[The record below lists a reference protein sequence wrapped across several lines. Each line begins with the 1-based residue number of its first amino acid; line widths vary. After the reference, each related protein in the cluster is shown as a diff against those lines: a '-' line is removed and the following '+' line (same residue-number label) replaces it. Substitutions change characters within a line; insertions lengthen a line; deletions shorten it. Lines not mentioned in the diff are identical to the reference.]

1 MRIAGTFLLLG
12 GFLLCISI
20 VWAAVG
26 FLMMGLGL
34 ICLLMAERRKK
45 PSMASS
51 GPLADAAGRPREPPP
66 LQVEKHAQPAE
77 PVEASPSRIGTRQA
91 LSSFPEP
98 RFPEPRFPEPRQ
110 PKPRKPALVSRK
122 ERPVRRPDQPDPNAY
137 DLEKWRALVKS
148 DADIS
153 RSVEAVLPFGK
164 KYVDQ
169 LAMAYLAFEEKS
181 YLPAIVKMVA
191 DAIKKDSGRDSVSLA
206 EMDSDPDTDLISFA
220 TSKARTSVVQQVFA
234 SAALNDGREK
244 SSATSKAPPQA
255 GPDARVKLAAVQSQ
269 LKTSGK
275 RPDDVAANT
284 RRLRDAG
291 GGDEGL
297 ADRVITPA
305 RKATAS
311 VNDAQDLTDLLN
323 RIA

>member
-1 MRIAGTFLLLG
+1 MRIAGAFLLVS

-34 ICLLMAERRKK
+34 ICLLTAERRKK

-51 GPLADAAGRPREPPP
+51 GPLADGAPRPREPPP
-66 LQVEKHAQPAE
+66 LQVEKHAQLAE

-91 LSSFPEP
+91 SFPEP
-98 RFPEPRFPEPRQ
+98 GFSEPRQ
-110 PKPRKPALVSRK
+110 PKSRKPALVSRK
-122 ERPVRRPDQPDPNAY
+122 ERPVRRPDEPDPNAY

-191 DAIKKDSGRDSVSLA
+191 DAIKKDSGRDSADVA
-206 EMDSDPDTDLISFA
+206 EMDGDPDTDLISFA
-220 TSKARTSVVQQVFA
+220 MGKARTSVVQQVFG

-255 GPDARVKLAAVQSQ
+255 GPAARATLAAVQYQ
-269 LKTSGK
+269 LKTSRS
-275 RPDDVAANT
+275 RPQGGAGSP
-284 RRLRDAG
+284 RLLPDARG
-291 GGDEGL
+291 VDEGL
-297 ADRVITPA
+297 ADRATTPA

-311 VNDAQDLTDLLN
+311 VNDAQDLKDLLN

>member
-1 MRIAGTFLLLG
+1 MRIAGAFLLVG

-45 PSMASS
+45 PSTASP
-51 GPLADAAGRPREPPP
+51 GPLADAAGRRREPPP
-66 LQVEKHAQPAE
+66 LPIEKHAQPAE
-77 PVEASPSRIGTRQA
+77 PVEASPSRIGSRQA
-91 LSSFPEP
+91 SSSFPEP
-98 RFPEPRFPEPRQ
+98 RKPKPQ
-110 PKPRKPALVSRK
+110 PKPRKPALVSRN
-122 ERPVRRPDQPDPNAY
+122 ERPERRPDEPDPNAY

-191 DAIKKDSGRDSVSLA
+191 DAIKKDSGRDSADVA
-206 EMDSDPDTDLISFA
+206 EMDGDPDTDLISFA
-220 TSKARTSVVQQVFA
+220 MSKARTSVVQQVFA

-244 SSATSKAPPQA
+244 SSVTSKALPQA

-269 LKTSGK
+269 LKTSRS
-275 RPDDVAANT
+275 RPQGGAGSP
-284 RRLRDAG
+284 RRLPDARG
-291 GGDEGL
+291 ADQGL
-297 ADRVITPA
+297 ADTCDHACP
-305 RKATAS
+305 
-311 VNDAQDLTDLLN
+311 
-323 RIA
+323 

>member
-1 MRIAGTFLLLG
+1 MRIAGAFLLVG

-26 FLMMGLGL
+26 FLMMALGL
-34 ICLLMAERRKK
+34 ICLLTAERRKK
-45 PSMASS
+45 PSTASP
-51 GPLADAAGRPREPPP
+51 GPLADEAGRRREPPP

-77 PVEASPSRIGTRQA
+77 PVEASPSRIDSRQA
-91 LSSFPEP
+91 SSS
-98 RFPEPRFPEPRQ
+98 FPEPRQ

-122 ERPVRRPDQPDPNAY
+122 ERPERRPDEPDQNAY

-169 LAMAYLAFEEKS
+169 LAMAYLAFEKKS

-191 DAIKKDSGRDSVSLA
+191 GAIKKDSGRDSADVA
-206 EMDSDPDTDLISFA
+206 EMDGDPDTDLISFA
-220 TSKARTSVVQQVFA
+220 MSKARTSAVQQVFA

-244 SSATSKAPPQA
+244 SSVTSKAPPQA
-255 GPDARVKLAAVQSQ
+255 GPEARVKLAAVQSQ
-269 LKTSGK
+269 LKTSRS
-275 RPDDVAANT
+275 RPQGGAGSP
-284 RRLRDAG
+284 RRLPDAA
-291 GGDEGL
+291 DQGL
-297 ADRVITPA
+297 ADSATTPA

-311 VNDAQDLTDLLN
+311 VNDAQDLKDLLN

>member
-34 ICLLMAERRKK
+34 ICLLMAERRTK

-51 GPLADAAGRPREPPP
+51 GPLADAAGRRLEPPP

-77 PVEASPSRIGTRQA
+77 PVEASPSRIGARQA
-91 LSSFPEP
+91 SLPES
-98 RFPEPRFPEPRQ
+98 RQ

-122 ERPVRRPDQPDPNAY
+122 ERPVRRPDEPDPNAY

-153 RSVEAVLPFGK
+153 RSVEAVQPFGK

-169 LAMAYLAFEEKS
+169 LAVAYLAFQEKS

-191 DAIKKDSGRDSVSLA
+191 DAIKKDSGRDSASLA
-206 EMDSDPDTDLISFA
+206 EMDGDPDTDLISFA
-220 TSKARTSVVQQVFA
+220 MSKARTSAVQQVFA
-234 SAALNDGREK
+234 SAAPNDGREK

-255 GPDARVKLAAVQSQ
+255 GPDARVMLAAVQSQ
-269 LKTSGK
+269 LKTSRS
-275 RPDDVAANT
+275 RPQGGAGSP
-284 RRLRDAG
+284 RRLSDARG
-291 GGDEGL
+291 EDKGL
-297 ADRVITPA
+297 ADRATTAASI
-305 RKATAS
+305 ATAS
-311 VNDAQDLTDLLN
+311 VNDAQNLTDLLN

>member
-1 MRIAGTFLLLG
+1 MRIAGAFLLVS

-34 ICLLMAERRKK
+34 ICLLIAERRKK
-45 PSMASS
+45 PSTASP
-51 GPLADAAGRPREPPP
+51 GPLVDAAGRRGGPPP

-77 PVEASPSRIGTRQA
+77 TVEAFPGGIASQQA
-91 LSSFPEP
+91 SST
-98 RFPEPRFPEPRQ
+98 FPEPRQ
-110 PKPRKPALVSRK
+110 PKPQPKPRKPTLVSRK
-122 ERPVRRPDQPDPNAY
+122 ERPVRRPDEPDPNAY

-191 DAIKKDSGRDSVSLA
+191 DAIKKDSGRDSADVA
-206 EMDSDPDTDLISFA
+206 EMDGDMDLISFA
-220 TSKARTSVVQQVFA
+220 MSKARTSAVQQVFA

-244 SSATSKAPPQA
+244 SAVTSKAPPQA
-255 GPDARVKLAAVQSQ
+255 GPDARLKLAAVQSQ
-269 LKTSGK
+269 LKTSRS
-275 RPDDVAANT
+275 RPQGGAGSP
-284 RRLRDAG
+284 RRLPDASG
-291 GGDEGL
+291 VDEGL
-297 ADRVITPA
+297 ADSAARPP

-311 VNDAQDLTDLLN
+311 VNDAQDLTDLFN

>member
-20 VWAAVG
+20 VWAAAG

-45 PSMASS
+45 PSTASP
-51 GPLADAAGRPREPPP
+51 GPLADAAVRRREPPP
-66 LQVEKHAQPAE
+66 LQAEKHAQPAE
-77 PVEASPSRIGTRQA
+77 PVEASPSGIGSRQA
-91 LSSFPEP
+91 SSSL
-98 RFPEPRFPEPRQ
+98 PEPRQ
-110 PKPRKPALVSRK
+110 PKPPKPALVSRK
-122 ERPVRRPDQPDPNAY
+122 ERPDGRPNELDPNAY

-191 DAIKKDSGRDSVSLA
+191 DAIKKDSGRDSADVA
-206 EMDSDPDTDLISFA
+206 EMDGDPDSDLISFA
-220 TSKARTSVVQQVFA
+220 MSKARTSAVEQVFA
-234 SAALNDGREK
+234 SAALNDGTEK
-244 SSATSKAPPQA
+244 SAVTSKAPPQI

-269 LKTSGK
+269 LKTSRS
-275 RPDDVAANT
+275 RPQGGAGNP
-284 RRLRDAG
+284 RRLPDARG
-291 GGDEGL
+291 MDEGL
-297 ADRVITPA
+297 ADSATTPA

>member
-1 MRIAGTFLLLG
+1 MRIAGAFLLVG

-26 FLMMGLGL
+26 FMMMGFGL
-34 ICLLMAERRKK
+34 ICLLIAERRKRRSTA
-45 PSMASS
+45 PAA
-51 GPLADAAGRPREPPP
+51 PLADEVGRRREPLP
-66 LQVEKHAQPAE
+66 LQVDKHAQSAE
-77 PVEASPSRIGTRQA
+77 LVEASLGRIDSRQA
-91 LSSFPEP
+91 SSSL
-98 RFPEPRFPEPRQ
+98 PEPRQ
-110 PKPRKPALVSRK
+110 PKARKPAPVSRK
-122 ERPVRRPDQPDPNAY
+122 ERPVRSPNEPDPNAY

-169 LAMAYLAFEEKS
+169 LAMAYLAFGEKS
-181 YLPAIVKMVA
+181 NLPAIVKMVA
-191 DAIKKDSGRDSVSLA
+191 DAIKKDSGRDSADVA
-206 EMDSDPDTDLISFA
+206 EMDGDPDTDLISFA
-220 TSKARTSVVQQVFA
+220 VSKTRTSLVKHVFA
-234 SAALNDGREK
+234 SAALDDGAEK
-244 SSATSKAPPQA
+244 SSMTSKASPQA
-255 GPDARVKLAAVQSQ
+255 ERDATVKLPAVQSQ

-275 RPDDVAANT
+275 RPEDVAANT
-284 RRLRDAG
+284 RRLRDARG
-291 GGDEGL
+291 VDEGL

-305 RKATAS
+305 RKPTAS

>member
-20 VWAAVG
+20 IWAAVG

-34 ICLLMAERRKK
+34 ICLLMVERRKK
-45 PSMASS
+45 PSTASS

-66 LQVEKHAQPAE
+66 LQVEKHAQPAA
-77 PVEASPSRIGTRQA
+77 VEASPSRIGTRQA
-91 LSSFPEP
+91 SLSFPEP
-98 RFPEPRFPEPRQ
+98 RLPEPRLPESRQ

-122 ERPVRRPDQPDPNAY
+122 ERPVRRPDEPDSNAY

-191 DAIKKDSGRDSVSLA
+191 DAIKKDSGRDSASLA
-206 EMDSDPDTDLISFA
+206 EIDGDPDTDLISFA
-220 TSKARTSVVQQVFA
+220 MSKARTSAVQQVFA

-244 SSATSKAPPQA
+244 SSATSNALPQA
-255 GPDARVKLAAVQSQ
+255 GPDARVTLAAVQSQ
-269 LKTSGK
+269 LKTSRS
-275 RPDDVAANT
+275 RPQGGAGSP
-284 RRLRDAG
+284 RRLFDAWG
-291 GGDEGL
+291 EDEGL
-297 ADRVITPA
+297 AGRATTAA
-305 RKATAS
+305 RMATAS
-311 VNDAQDLTDLLN
+311 VNDAQDLIPTARDCDS
-323 RIA
+323 

>member
-12 GFLLCISI
+12 GCLLCISI

-45 PSMASS
+45 PSTASP
-51 GPLADAAGRPREPPP
+51 GPLADEAGRRREPPP

-77 PVEASPSRIGTRQA
+77 PVEASPSRIDSLQA
-91 LSSFPEP
+91 SSS
-98 RFPEPRFPEPRQ
+98 FPEPRQ
-110 PKPRKPALVSRK
+110 PKPRRPASVSRK
-122 ERPVRRPDQPDPNAY
+122 ERPVRRPDEPDPNAY

-169 LAMAYLAFEEKS
+169 LAMAYLAFGEKS

-191 DAIKKDSGRDSVSLA
+191 DAIKKDSGRDAADVA
-206 EMDSDPDTDLISFA
+206 EMDGDPDTDLISFA
-220 TSKARTSVVQQVFA
+220 MSKARTSLVEQVFG
-234 SAALNDGREK
+234 SAALNDGTEK
-244 SSATSKAPPQA
+244 SFATRKAPPQA
-255 GPDARVKLAAVQSQ
+255 EPDARVTPAAVQSQ
-269 LKTSGK
+269 LTTSGK
-275 RPDDVAANT
+275 RPEGGAAST
-284 RRLRDAG
+284 RRRPDARG
-291 GGDEGL
+291 VDGGL
-297 ADRVITPA
+297 ADDVITPA

>member
-1 MRIAGTFLLLG
+1 MRIAGAFLLVG

-45 PSMASS
+45 PSTASP
-51 GPLADAAGRPREPPP
+51 GPLADEAGRRREPPP
-66 LQVEKHAQPAE
+66 LPIEKHAQPAE
-77 PVEASPSRIGTRQA
+77 PVEASPSMIGPRQA
-91 LSSFPEP
+91 SSSFPEP
-98 RFPEPRFPEPRQ
+98 GFPEPRQ
-110 PKPRKPALVSRK
+110 PKPRKPALVSRN
-122 ERPVRRPDQPDPNAY
+122 ERPERRPDEPDPNTH

-191 DAIKKDSGRDSVSLA
+191 DAIKKDSGRDSADVA
-206 EMDSDPDTDLISFA
+206 EMDGDPDTDLVSFA
-220 TSKARTSVVQQVFA
+220 MSKARTSAVQQVFA

-244 SSATSKAPPQA
+244 SSGTSEVPPQA
-255 GPDARVKLAAVQSQ
+255 GPDARVKLAAVQSR
-269 LKTSGK
+269 LKTSRS
-275 RPDDVAANT
+275 RPQGGT
-284 RRLRDAG
+284 GSPRRLPDARG
-291 GGDEGL
+291 ADQGL
-297 ADRVITPA
+297 ADSATTPA

>member
-1 MRIAGTFLLLG
+1 MRIAGAFLLVG

-26 FLMMGLGL
+26 FLMMALGL
-34 ICLLMAERRKK
+34 ICLLTAERRKK
-45 PSMASS
+45 PSTASP
-51 GPLADAAGRPREPPP
+51 GPLADEAGRRREPPP

-77 PVEASPSRIGTRQA
+77 PVEASPSRIDSRQA
-91 LSSFPEP
+91 SSS
-98 RFPEPRFPEPRQ
+98 FPEPRQ

-122 ERPVRRPDQPDPNAY
+122 ERPERRPDVPDQNAY

-169 LAMAYLAFEEKS
+169 LAMAYLAFEKKS

-191 DAIKKDSGRDSVSLA
+191 GAIKKDSGRDSADVA
-206 EMDSDPDTDLISFA
+206 EMDGDPDTDLISFA
-220 TSKARTSVVQQVFA
+220 MSKARTSAVQQVFA
-234 SAALNDGREK
+234 SAALNDGGEK
-244 SSATSKAPPQA
+244 SSVTSKAPPQA
-255 GPDARVKLAAVQSQ
+255 GPEARVKLAAVQSQ
-269 LKTSGK
+269 LKTSRS
-275 RPDDVAANT
+275 RPQGGAGSP
-284 RRLRDAG
+284 RRLPDASG
-291 GGDEGL
+291 VDEGL
-297 ADRVITPA
+297 ADSATTPA

-311 VNDAQDLTDLLN
+311 VNDAQDLKDLLN

>member
-1 MRIAGTFLLLG
+1 MRIAGSFLLLA

-26 FLMMGLGL
+26 FLMMALGL

-51 GPLADAAGRPREPPP
+51 GPLADAAGRRREPP
-66 LQVEKHAQPAE
+66 LQVEKTAQPAE
-77 PVEASPSRIGTRQA
+77 SVEASPSRIGTRQA
-91 LSSFPEP
+91 SSSFPEL
-98 RFPEPRFPEPRQ
+98 RFPEPRQ

-122 ERPVRRPDQPDPNAY
+122 ERPVRKPDEPDPKAY

-191 DAIKKDSGRDSVSLA
+191 DAIKKDSGRDSADLA
-206 EMDSDPDTDLISFA
+206 EMDGDPDTDLTSFA
-220 TSKARTSVVQQVFA
+220 MGKARTSVVQQAFA

-255 GPDARVKLAAVQSQ
+255 GPDAMATLAAARS
-269 LKTSGK
+269 
-275 RPDDVAANT
+275 RPQGGAGSP
-284 RRLRDAG
+284 RRLADARG
-291 GGDEGL
+291 EDEGL
-297 ADRVITPA
+297 ADRATTPA

-311 VNDAQDLTDLLN
+311 INDAQDLTDLLN

>member
-1 MRIAGTFLLLG
+1 MRIAGAFLLVS

-34 ICLLMAERRKK
+34 ICLLMAERQKK
-45 PSMASS
+45 LSMASP
-51 GPLADAAGRPREPPP
+51 GPLVDAAGRRGEPPP

-77 PVEASPSRIGTRQA
+77 PVEASPGGIASQQA
-91 LSSFPEP
+91 SSSFPEP
-98 RFPEPRFPEPRQ
+98 RKPKPQ

-122 ERPVRRPDQPDPNAY
+122 ERPVRRPDEPDPNPY
-137 DLEKWRALVKS
+137 DLEKWRALVRS

-191 DAIKKDSGRDSVSLA
+191 DAIRKDSGRDSADVA
-206 EMDSDPDTDLISFA
+206 EMEGDPNMDLISFA
-220 TSKARTSVVQQVFA
+220 MSKARTSAVQQVFA

-244 SSATSKAPPQA
+244 SAVTSKARPQA

-269 LKTSGK
+269 LKTSRS
-275 RPDDVAANT
+275 RPQGGAGSP
-284 RRLRDAG
+284 RRLPDASG
-291 GGDEGL
+291 VDEGL
-297 ADRVITPA
+297 ADSAARPP

>member
-1 MRIAGTFLLLG
+1 MRIAGAFLLVG

-45 PSMASS
+45 PSTASP
-51 GPLADAAGRPREPPP
+51 GPLADEAGRRREPPP
-66 LQVEKHAQPAE
+66 LPIEKRAQPAE
-77 PVEASPSRIGTRQA
+77 PVEASPSRIGPRQA
-91 LSSFPEP
+91 SSS
-98 RFPEPRFPEPRQ
+98 FPEPRQ
-110 PKPRKPALVSRK
+110 PKPRKPALVSRN
-122 ERPVRRPDQPDPNAY
+122 ERPERRPDEPDPNAY

-169 LAMAYLAFEEKS
+169 LAMAYLAFGEKS

-191 DAIKKDSGRDSVSLA
+191 DAIRKDSGRGTADVA
-206 EMDSDPDTDLISFA
+206 GMDGDPDTDLISFA
-220 TSKARTSVVQQVFA
+220 MSKARTSPVQQVFA

-244 SSATSKAPPQA
+244 SSVTSKALPQA

-269 LKTSGK
+269 LKTSRS
-275 RPDDVAANT
+275 RPQGGAGSP
-284 RRLRDAG
+284 RRLADARG
-291 GGDEGL
+291 ADQGL
-297 ADRVITPA
+297 ADTATTPA

>member
-1 MRIAGTFLLLG
+1 MRVAGTFLMLS

-20 VWAAVG
+20 VWAAFG

-45 PSMASS
+45 PLTASR
-51 GPLADAAGRPREPPP
+51 GAPAEAAGRWQEPPP
-66 LQVEKHAQPAE
+66 LPIEKHAQPAE
-77 PVEASPSRIGTRQA
+77 PVEASPSRIGPRQA
-91 LSSFPEP
+91 SSSFPEP
-98 RFPEPRFPEPRQ
+98 RFPESRQ

-122 ERPVRRPDQPDPNAY
+122 ERPVRRPDEPDPNAY

-148 DADIS
+148 DANIS
-153 RSVEAVLPFGK
+153 RSVEAVQPFGK

-191 DAIKKDSGRDSVSLA
+191 DAIKKDSGRDSADLA
-206 EMDSDPDTDLISFA
+206 EMDGDPDTDLISLA
-220 TSKARTSVVQQVFA
+220 MSKARTSAVQQVFA
-234 SAALNDGREK
+234 SAALNDDREK
-244 SSATSKAPPQA
+244 SSAASKAPPQV
-255 GPDARVKLAAVQSQ
+255 GLDARVTLAAVQSQ
-269 LKTSGK
+269 LKTSRS
-275 RPDDVAANT
+275 RPQGGAGSP
-284 RRLRDAG
+284 RRLPDARG
-291 GGDEGL
+291 EDEGL
-297 ADRVITPA
+297 ADRATTPA